1 MRFEDL
7 RIPLEVITPSTG
19 FRLLS
24 VRPNFKYEGK
34 TRTEEIVGYR
44 YTVGDAATFE
54 QYDVKVSGP
63 AIIQPEQLETI
74 TEPID
79 VRFVNC
85 IAKPYRRDNGSYEL
99 SFTAEAVQAV
109 R

>member
-1 MRFEDL
+1 MRLEAL
-7 RIPLEVITPSTG
+7 RIPLDVITKSSM

-24 VRPNFKYEGK
+24 VRPYYKYEGQK
-34 TRTEEIVGYR
+34 RTDEILGFKYM
-44 YTVGDAATFE
+44 VGDAATFE
-54 QYDVKVSGP
+54 QYDIKVPGV
-63 AIIQPEQLETI
+63 ALIQPEQLDTI

-79 VRFVNC
+79 VRFANC

-99 SFTAEAVQAV
+99 SFTADTVQAV